1 MPTQFKQTRKI
12 NEVGNNYFSSS
23 QSTSSKFSS
32 QNIYQPNQ
40 NGYCLFV
47 PPPVFTVGSEYLI
60 FSKEGLCSLFPC
72 NLFNDDGILLRTK
85 DGEIGFLSLI
95 DRIISENSLFVPF
108 NDIEDTKNATCFLND
123 ILYNIFVL

>member
-1 MPTQFKQTRKI
+1 MPTQLRQTRKI
-12 NEVGNNYFSSS
+12 NEVG
-23 QSTSSKFSS
+23 STSSKFSS
-32 QNIYQPNQ
+32 QNIYQPNK
-40 NGYCLFV
+40 NSYCLFV

-95 DRIISENSLFVPF
+95 DRIISENSLFIPF